1 MPDILVEILA
11 KITNLFSDPIVLFT
25 ALAATAAIVA
35 AIAAVRANAPNSREK
50 TDILK
55 CEILS
60 FVYDPA
66 GLKIW
71 QECILNGVGTPNNIA
86 KLLDI
91 ERSRQIIPN
100 IFRTGVFGKIFKSRK
115 YSKYEW
121 VIYITAAMVEL
132 DKEEYENVRMGIDY
146 IKPEGD

>member
-1 MPDILVEILA
+1 M
-11 KITNLFSDPIVLFT
+11 
-25 ALAATAAIVA
+25 
-35 AIAAVRANAPNSREK
+35 
-50 TDILK
+50 
-55 CEILS
+55 S

-71 QECILNGVGTPNNIA
+71 QECILNGVDIPNNIA

-100 IFRTGVFGKIFKSRK
+100 ILRTGVFGKIFKSRK

-121 VIYITAAMVEL
+121 VVYITAAMVEL

>member
-1 MPDILVEILA
+1 MP
-11 KITNLFSDPIVLFT
+11 FSIWTSATKLLGEPIVLFT
-25 ALAATAAIVA
+25 ALTAMAAIVA

-60 FVYDPA
+60 FVHNPA
-66 GLKIW
+66 CFKIW
-71 QECILNGVGTPNNIA
+71 QACILNGEDTPDNIA
-86 KLLDI
+86 ELLDI

-100 IFRTGVFGKIFKSRK
+100 ILRKGVLGKIFKSRK

-121 VIYITAAMVEL
+121 VVYITAAMVEL
-132 DKEEYENVRMGIDY
+132 GKEEYENVRIGIDY
-146 IKPEGD
+146 IKPGED